1 MAISGNMS
9 YIYKYP
15 DHYISYM
22 LNERL
27 HGKEQFCSKKYL
39 LEMTPSHAKMHW
51 KSAPEK
57 SNFVKAKV
65 T

>member
-1 MAISGNMS
+1 
-9 YIYKYP
+9 
-15 DHYISYM
+15 M

-39 LEMTPSHAKMHW
+39 LEMTPSHAKMRW
-51 KSAPEK
+51 KIAPEK
-57 SNFVKAKV
+57 LNFVKAKV